1 MVLNHYIQYGKKWIY
16 AVRRK
21 KVTTVFRIHAKE
33 VSIRDGNYVEEV
45 EGVDTF
51 LNILGGELEN
61 CNILGRI
68 KND

>member
-1 MVLNHYIQYGKKWIY
+1 M
-16 AVRRK
+16 
-21 KVTTVFRIHAKE
+21 FRIHAKE
-33 VSIRDGNYVEEV
+33 VSIQDGNYVEEV

>member
-1 MVLNHYIQYGKKWIY
+1 M
-16 AVRRK
+16 RRK